1 MVITYSHSTS
11 LPPFFYL
18 HSLLIFPTNHRGS
31 CSVPSVPISI
41 IVPHRCYDAHKKQ
54 QSTEY
59 YIKIYAVVAS
69 CAVCMSG
76 CRGWVWSWLLTDES
90 VDIELSV
97 AVTVLLHTT
106 CCLLP
111 SVAPKGRLED
121 ETAWGGLSWPS
132 ILLSFFETAEG
143 IHSTAKCFVPMGTGD
158 SWHGNDCTASRPRSD
173 CLLDSL
179 GELNCILKDE

>member
-31 CSVPSVPISI
+31 CSVPSIPISI

-143 IHSTAKCFVPMGTGD
+143 IHSTAKCFVPMGDRKST
-158 SWHGNDCTASRPRSD
+158 R
-173 CLLDSL
+173 
-179 GELNCILKDE
+179 LNSSHRR